1 MSDLD
6 KKKIVV
12 YGPYTIYLVNGEAV
26 RNSSLANEEFGEFAI
41 HNALPVLI
49 LENEIWI
56 EDDVPKEEWRFLIAN
71 ALFQL
76 KLLAG
81 GMSKDDAYDKALE
94 YESELRQNA
103 GSRKK
108 ETKDIREKI
117 LFSYG
122 RYTLYTVNGFV
133 IRNRYKTDFIEG
145 GNHARYSWIPD
156 NELWIES
163 LLHEDEYPF
172 IAVHEFIENMVMSH
186 YSWPYDEAHK
196 LASKV
201 EYKLRERKDVIL
213 TNCIPLAL
221 QTLVNMKIPATVRR

>member
-1 MSDLD
+1 MPKD
-6 KKKIVV
+6 KIGQ
-12 YGPYTIYLVNGEAV
+12 YGPYTIYLVNGENV

-41 HNALPVLI
+41 HNVLPALIP
-49 LENEIWI
+49 EDEIWI
-56 EDDVPKEEWRFLIAN
+56 EDDVPKDEWRFLIAN

-76 KLLAG
+76 KLLTG

-108 ETKDIREKI
+108 EAIDIRDKI
-117 LFSYG
+117 LFNYG
-122 RYTLYTVNGFV
+122 RYTFWTVNGFV
-133 IRNRYKTDFIEG
+133 IRNRYKTDFVEG

-156 NELWIES
+156 NELWIET
-163 LLHEDEYPF
+163 LLHKDEYSF
-172 IAVHEFIENMVMSH
+172 IAAHEFIEDMVMSH

-201 EYKLRERKDVIL
+201 EYKLRDRKDVTL

-221 QTLVNMKIPATVRR
+221 QVLVSMKIPATVRR